1 MFFNARKCF
10 SYKYERFDQIKN
22 YFSKYRKL
30 LEVIIQLALDKYFN
44 ISFSHKNY
52 INIFM
57 TITTKLTFNHLI

>member
-1 MFFNARKCF
+1 MFFNAQKCF

-44 ISFSHKNY
+44 ISFSHKNA
-52 INIFM
+52 IS
-57 TITTKLTFNHLI
+57 